1 MSWRGKAQSL
11 WSRFERYSS
20 TVRSAVVGVEVIPG
34 MDERGAAELNDYADQ
49 VEDLGHRLHESSQW
63 LADITRDNAASIAQE
78 QSEQI
83 SRLTVVTVIFLP
95 ITFLTGLFGM
105 NFTWM
110 INHIGSGSAFLVLG
124 LLLPVLSACTTVA
137 LFMRRGLLFIKRR
150 PLALGD
156 TFDVTVAA
164 PVRAK

>member
-1 MSWRGKAQSL
+1 VSWRGKAQSL
-11 WSRFERYSS
+11 WLRFERYSS
-20 TVRSAVVGVEVIPG
+20 SVRSAVVGVEVIPG

-49 VEDLGHRLHESSQW
+49 VEDLGHRLHESSRW
-63 LADITRDNAASIAQE
+63 LADITSDNATSIAQE

-95 ITFLTGLFGM
+95 ITFLTGLYGM

-110 INHIGSGSAFLVLG
+110 INHIGSRSAFLVLG
-124 LLLPVLSACTTVA
+124 MLLPVLSVCITVA

-150 PLALGD
+150 PLASRRP
-156 TFDVTVAA
+156 FEVTVAA
-164 PVRAK
+164 PVRPK